1 VPLYPFFL
9 DGVALDPKLN
19 QEDGMHPNAKGVA
32 IVVDGI
38 LPHLTTLIDGLPGK
52 PVTGATGK

>member
-1 VPLYPFFL
+1 
-9 DGVALDPKLN
+9 LN